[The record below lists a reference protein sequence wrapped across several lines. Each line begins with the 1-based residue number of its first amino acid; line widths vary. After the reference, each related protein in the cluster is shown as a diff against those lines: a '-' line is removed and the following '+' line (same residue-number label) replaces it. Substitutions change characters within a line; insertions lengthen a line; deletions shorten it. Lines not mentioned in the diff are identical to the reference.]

1 MGLVTNIA
9 AGVNHSELLDITERS
24 MFGTMP
30 EATEVNHPID
40 EYVGGVFKKQVGLVY
55 HMIL

>member
-1 MGLVTNIA
+1 MGLVINVA

-30 EATEVNHPID
+30 EAAEVNYAVD
-40 EYVGGVFKKQVGLVY
+40 EYVGGVFKKKTGLVY